1 MSVPPLSCSFRRL
14 IHTRFL
20 DWNENVV
27 PRLLAIFR
35 LVERET
41 KGQQHRRNVGIRQQ
55 EFAEHSAQLIEH
67 YQPFLD
73 SVTLRRAPQVQK
85 LLSED
90 DYRIP
95 VTPERFSP
103 IHDEL
108 VLWAD
113 RELAPT
119 YSTMANSFR
128 SMHQGLL
135 SPNTSGTPD
144 REFLE
149 KVVTMF
155 GCKAC
160 KVVYDYKTHAKHG
173 KECPKAI
180 RARSLSARGSGP
192 AEKHA
197 VVLALRFLQ
206 LVGLPEDSTRALV
219 EQTLGGTKFVCL
231 CGNPKFRK
239 QVGFFELVRPVL
251 ISAPRCLS

>member
-1 MSVPPLSCSFRRL
+1 MSVSPSSPTLCRL
-14 IHTRFL
+14 ILPCFL

-35 LVERET
+35 SVERET
-41 KGQQHRRNVGIRQQ
+41 KGQTHKRNIEMRQQ
-55 EFAEHSAQLIEH
+55 EFAEYSAHLIEQ

-73 SVTLRRAPQVQK
+73 NATLRRAPQVQK

-90 DYRIP
+90 DYQIP
-95 VTPERFSP
+95 ITPERFSL
-103 IHDEL
+103 IRNEL
-108 VLWAD
+108 VHWAN

-128 SMHQGLL
+128 SAHWDFLP
-135 SPNTSGTPD
+135 PNISGAPD

-149 KVVTMF
+149 MVVTMF

-160 KVVYDYKTHAKHG
+160 KFVDDYKSQAKHT
-173 KECPKAI
+173 KECSKAI
-180 RARSLSARGSGP
+180 RARSFGSEGSGP

-197 VVLALRFLQ
+197 IVLALHLLK
-206 LVGLPEDSTRALV
+206 LVGLPADSTRAMV
-219 EQTLGGTKFVCL
+219 ERTLSETKFVCL

-239 QVGFFELVRPVL
+239 QVGFFELVRPA
-251 ISAPRCLS
+251 STSSWPFS